1 MSQPS
6 LSRPIRVMRIIA
18 RLNIGGPAVHVILL
32 TERLGPPHFESTL
45 VCGQIGPQEGDMAYL
60 ADQRGVRPIY
70 VAELGRDLSP
80 LRDLL
85 TLFKL
90 WRLMRQFK
98 PDVVHTHTAKAGF
111 VGRAA
116 AWLARV
122 PVRVHT
128 FHGHVF
134 RGYFGPA
141 RTQIFLWLERR
152 AGRITDKLIT
162 ISPMLKDE
170 LVNEFHIAPAGKFT
184 IVPLGLDLAPFAET
198 PRHAGTFRAAF
209 GIPADAPLV
218 GIVGRLVP
226 IKNHVLFLAMA
237 ARLHA
242 GQPEVRFAIIGDGEL
257 RADLEA
263 RVDALGLRGVV
274 IFTGWQHDLRAVYSD
289 MDALVISSLNEGT
302 PVSVIEALAA
312 GVPVVATAVGGIPDL
327 LYHGQYG
334 RLVPPDDPG
343 ALADGVRAA
352 LAGGGDERAAI
363 QQAILAQYGIERLAD
378 DLAALYRDLL
388 AARRG
393 RLEP

>member
-1 MSQPS
+1 MSQRPT
-6 LSRPIRVMRIIA
+6 SRPIRVMRIIA

-32 TERLGPPHFESTL
+32 SERLGPPAFESRL
-45 VCGQIGPQEGDMAYL
+45 VCGLIGPQEGDMAYL
-60 ADQRGVRPIY
+60 AEQHSVQPVY
-70 VAELGRDLSP
+70 VAELGRELSP
-80 LRDLL
+80 LRDLR
-85 TLFKL
+85 TLYKL

-111 VGRAA
+111 VGRLA

-134 RGYFGPA
+134 RGYFGPQK
-141 RTQIFLWLERR
+141 TQMFLRLERL

-184 IVPLGLDLAPFAET
+184 IVPLGLDLAPFEAA
-198 PRHAGTFRAAF
+198 PRHAGTFRVTF

-226 IKNHVLFLAMA
+226 IKNHALFLLMA
-237 ARLHA
+237 AQIHTS
-242 GQPEVRFAIIGDGEL
+242 QPDVRFAIVGDGEL

-263 RVDALGLRGVV
+263 RVEALGLRDVV
-274 IFTGWQHDLRAVYSD
+274 IFTGWQHDLRAAYSD

-327 LYHGQYG
+327 LRHGQYG
-334 RLVPPDDPG
+334 RLVPVDDPA
-343 ALADGVRAA
+343 ALADAVCAA
-352 LAGGGDERAAI
+352 LVDTDAYDAV
-363 QQAILAQYGIERLAD
+363 QSAILAQYGIERLAD

-388 AARRG
+388 AAKHGGLDR
-393 RLEP
+393 

>member
-1 MSQPS
+1 
-6 LSRPIRVMRIIA
+6 MRIIA

-32 TERLGPPHFESTL
+32 TERLGLPTFDSML

-60 ADQRGVRPIY
+60 AQQHGVEPVY
-70 VAELGRDLSP
+70 VAELGRELSP
-80 LRDLL
+80 LRDLR

-111 VGRAA
+111 VGRLA

-134 RGYFGPA
+134 RGYFGSQKT
-141 RTQIFLWLERR
+141 RLFLILERWT
-152 AGRITDKLIT
+152 ARITDKLIT

-184 IVPLGLDLAPFAET
+184 IVPLGLDLAPFAAA

-226 IKNHVLFLAMA
+226 IKNHELFLAMA
-237 ARLHA
+237 AQIHID
-242 GQPEVRFAIIGDGEL
+242 QPDVRFAIVGDGEL

-263 RVDALGLRGVV
+263 RVEALGLRDAV
-274 IFTGWQHDLRAVYSD
+274 IFTGWQHDLRAIYSD

-327 LYHGQYG
+327 LRHGQYG
-334 RLVPPDDPG
+334 RLVAADDPV
-343 ALADGVRAA
+343 ALADAVRAA
-352 LAGGGDERAAI
+352 LADNTPHEAL
-363 QQAILAQYGIERLAD
+363 QQAVLAQYGIQRLAD

-388 AARRG
+388 AAKHGGLDR
-393 RLEP
+393 

>member
-6 LSRPIRVMRIIA
+6 TSRPIRVMRIIA

-32 TERLGPPHFESTL
+32 TERLGPPAFESRL
-45 VCGQIGPQEGDMAYL
+45 VCGLIGPQEGDMAYL
-60 ADQRGVRPIY
+60 AEQHGVQPVY
-70 VAELGRDLSP
+70 VAELGRELSP
-80 LRDLL
+80 LRDLC

-111 VGRAA
+111 VGRLA
-116 AWLARV
+116 AWLVRV

-134 RGYFGPA
+134 RGYFGPQK
-141 RTQIFLWLERR
+141 TQMFLRLERL

-184 IVPLGLDLAPFAET
+184 IVPLGLDLAPFAAA
-198 PRHAGTFRAAF
+198 PRYSGAFRAEF
-209 GIPADAPLV
+209 GIPEEAPLV

-226 IKNHVLFLAMA
+226 IKNHELFLAMA

-242 GQPEVRFAIIGDGEL
+242 ERSEARFVIVGDGEL

-263 RVDALGLRGVV
+263 RVDTLGLAGVV
-274 IFTGWQHDLRAVYSD
+274 VFTGWQHDLRAVYSD
-289 MDALVISSLNEGT
+289 MDTLVISSINEGT

-327 LYHGQYG
+327 LRHGQYG
-334 RLVPPDDPG
+334 RLVPMDDPA
-343 ALADGVRAA
+343 ALADAVHAA
-352 LAGGGDERAAI
+352 LGDDAPREAL
-363 QQAILAQYGIERLAD
+363 QQAVLAQYGIERLAG

-388 AARRG
+388 AAKHG
-393 RLEP
+393 KLDQ